1 MSSTETTTAAPYE
14 RPGLARRMAAFMYE
28 GVLLF
33 GVVFVAGYFFS
44 AMTQQRHAMQGQHAL
59 QAFLFAVLGI
69 YFAWFWSRGGQTVA
83 MKAWHIRVVDR
94 QGRGLSQARALARYV
109 LSYLW
114 FVPALLSAWA
124 SGLHSTG
131 AIMGAL
137 LAGIA
142 AYAVLALLLPQKQFL
157 HDVLCGTQLI
167 TQLPVKRERKHAL
180 KNAR

>member
-1 MSSTETTTAAPYE
+1 MSSIETTSAAPIE

-94 QGRGLSQARALARYV
+94 QGLALSQARALARYV

-124 SGLHSTG
+124 AGLHSTG

-142 AYAVLALLLPQKQFL
+142 AYALLALLLPQKQFL